1 MNVTTKLSLGL
12 VIIIVTLVIIF
23 VPKVLKVGD
32 IACESQFG
40 PCSQILV
47 ERLDMLEGKPIGDS
61 RKQISEI
68 LTSEV
73 LVKDFSVQI
82 LLPNRLQVNLLE
94 RKSKFALKVQSSDS
108 LALADEEGYIVGIES
123 QSNLPQLVVDSAPGN
138 VGEKVSDEN
147 LFAMQIVGD
156 LFSFY
161 QVREGKVSE
170 GNLQVELKGKIR
182 VIFPLEGDRS
192 VLISSLELVLKRYDD
207 AGDVPREIDLRYKNP
222 VIRE

>member
-1 MNVTTKLSLGL
+1 VNVTTKLSLGL
-12 VIIIVTLVIIF
+12 VILIGTLSIIF

-32 IACESQFG
+32 IVCVSQFG
-40 PCSQILV
+40 PCSQILAG
-47 ERLDMLEGKPIGDS
+47 RLSLLEGKPIGDAK
-61 RKQISEI
+61 REISEI

-73 LVKDFSVQI
+73 LVKDYSIQI
-82 LLPNRLQVNLLE
+82 LLPNRLRVNLLE
-94 RKSKFALKVQSSDS
+94 RKPKFALKVQSSDS
-108 LALADEEGYIVGIES
+108 LTLVDEEGYIVGIES

-147 LFAMQIVGD
+147 LFGLQIVGD

-192 VLISSLELVLKRYDD
+192 VLISSLELVLKKYDD
-207 AGDVPREIDLRYKNP
+207 AGDNPREIDLRYKNP

>member
-12 VIIIVTLVIIF
+12 VIIIVTLLIIF

-147 LFAMQIVGD
+147 LFAMQIVSD

-192 VLISSLELVLKRYDD
+192 VLISSLELVLKKYEDV
-207 AGDVPREIDLRYKNP
+207 GVVPREIDLRYKNP

>member
-147 LFAMQIVGD
+147 LFAMQIVSD

-207 AGDVPREIDLRYKNP
+207 AGDNPREIDLRYKNP

>member
-1 MNVTTKLSLGL
+1 VNVTTKLSLGL

-147 LFAMQIVGD
+147 LFAMQIVSD

-207 AGDVPREIDLRYKNP
+207 AGDNPREIDLRYKNP